1 MTTEKKRN
9 DQLESEAVKLDMI
22 YKWLKPPGF
31 GDFTLPL
38 KLSTDKI
45 TETERSVDTNFKKK
59 HKSFIS
65 DAFSKPGNDNL
76 PKVCQ
81 EVANNVK
88 KFVHTREKP
97 NRVFYA
103 AIILKTSYQFD
114 KI

>member
-1 MTTEKKRN
+1 
-9 DQLESEAVKLDMI
+9 MI

-38 KLSTDKI
+38 KLNIDKI
-45 TETERSVDTNFKKK
+45 TETERSADTNFKKK
-59 HKSFIS
+59 HKSFIAE
-65 DAFSKPGNDNL
+65 AFSNSKNDTL
-76 PKVCQ
+76 LKVCQ
-81 EVANNVK
+81 EVSNKVK

-97 NRVFYA
+97 NRIFYA

>member
-1 MTTEKKRN
+1 
-9 DQLESEAVKLDMI
+9 MI
-22 YKWLKPPGF
+22 YEWLKPPGF

-59 HKSFIS
+59 HKAYIS
-65 DAFSKPGNDNL
+65 DAFCEKNNDTL
-76 PKVCQ
+76 HKVCL
-81 EVANNVK
+81 EVANKVK
-88 KFVHTREKP
+88 KFVHTRDKP